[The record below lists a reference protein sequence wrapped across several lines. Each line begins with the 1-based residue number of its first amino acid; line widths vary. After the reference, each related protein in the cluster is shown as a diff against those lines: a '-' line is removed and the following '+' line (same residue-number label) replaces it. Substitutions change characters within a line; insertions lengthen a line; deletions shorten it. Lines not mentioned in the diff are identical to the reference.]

1 MQSNFVSESGARW
14 MRCDL
19 HVHSPLDDTKRFG
32 ENIRQAT
39 TTDSNPAL
47 MAKFAEKFVRACK
60 KADGDKGLDLVALT
74 DHNSIDGYRYL
85 KPHFDSLAQSAP
97 DQGLEIPVILPGVE
111 FSVGGERPIHFL
123 VIFSKDTCASVIKNV
138 IRHVFGQRHP
148 FDPETNTPQATG
160 DSVATFLDRLYDY
173 CRPSTGE
180 RNLKFVLLPAH
191 VDGNSGL
198 ATETGSYNVE
208 NSGNIMEEMKGHLRK
223 QVITRKDWHGFETAR
238 PFKQLPQAFQDL
250 LLRWEAARRGSE
262 WEKLTNDQ
270 RKQYQNQKHWPLVR
284 GSDAGTYEQIGRR
297 FSWLKMETPDVE
309 GIRLALL
316 DPESRLRRMEDS
328 LPSLSYTH
336 LKRITVKGTDYF
348 EDIEIPLSPCLTTF
362 IGGRGSG
369 KSTLVEYIRY
379 VLDRNRSEDLPD
391 QSIDVRETVQPTI
404 LSNKEERDFGHT
416 KGTLLPDHQ
425 ITVDLATGER
435 VYQIRRNQSGIR
447 IIQDT
452 DQEKSKS
459 IQLDIRSL
467 LAPRILSQRQIAQ
480 IALDPASQ
488 RHELDALIES
498 DLLRDIKEDQKT
510 LRKTLRKLQL
520 TRKQLIESRSRV
532 PEVITELQKISD
544 QISFIERDGR
554 REVFAHFDE
563 MKQQHMWLDDALKE
577 IKSLA
582 GELMDSAEEIEKLGE
597 EGYELPALIT
607 ENTWINTVADRIR
620 KTRNST
626 VVALREQNRA
636 LLALRDQ
643 IHSERKKNWQPE
655 YDQARQKYDTLMEE
669 IKNRGL
675 MPTNHEQLLQ
685 RRRQLERERDS
696 LQTIESEL
704 ERVENKIR
712 DAQAGLEAAY
722 KKRFKARQEQ
732 AQALKELDADVRLKI
747 LAFRDRNDFEPKRE
761 QWFGGAGLQER
772 DWRILCDY
780 IFEIEG
786 NVPIRLHKLLRALR
800 ADIYSSAQLGKAID
814 ATDSKVVSLLQQNNL
829 TGNFFNALTRKDRIR
844 LDEME
849 QFLPEDLV
857 QTQVRANDGSFKTIE
872 SGSIGEK
879 STAVLSLLLSAGD
892 QPIIIDQ
899 PEDDLD
905 NQYVYNVVVDL
916 VRRRKFGR
924 QIIIATHNANIPVN
938 GDAELIV
945 ALGAEDRMGKV
956 LGVGSI
962 DRPEM
967 KEHVTTIME
976 GSAKAF
982 RLRRERYGY

>member
-1 MQSNFVSESGARW
+1 
-14 MRCDL
+14 
-19 HVHSPLDDTKRFG
+19 
-32 ENIRQAT
+32 
-39 TTDSNPAL
+39 
-47 MAKFAEKFVRACK
+47 
-60 KADGDKGLDLVALT
+60 
-74 DHNSIDGYRYL
+74 
-85 KPHFDSLAQSAP
+85 
-97 DQGLEIPVILPGVE
+97 
-111 FSVGGERPIHFL
+111 
-123 VIFSKDTCASVIKNV
+123 
-138 IRHVFGQRHP
+138 
-148 FDPETNTPQATG
+148 
-160 DSVATFLDRLYDY
+160 
-173 CRPSTGE
+173 
-180 RNLKFVLLPAH
+180 
-191 VDGNSGL
+191 
-198 ATETGSYNVE
+198 
-208 NSGNIMEEMKGHLRK
+208 
-223 QVITRKDWHGFETAR
+223 
-238 PFKQLPQAFQDL
+238 
-250 LLRWEAARRGSE
+250 
-262 WEKLTNDQ
+262 
-270 RKQYQNQKHWPLVR
+270 
-284 GSDAGTYEQIGRR
+284 
-297 FSWLKMETPDVE
+297 
-309 GIRLALL
+309 
-316 DPESRLRRMEDS
+316 
-328 LPSLSYTH
+328 
-336 LKRITVKGTDYF
+336 
-348 EDIEIPLSPCLTTF
+348 
-362 IGGRGSG
+362 
-369 KSTLVEYIRY
+369 
-379 VLDRNRSEDLPD
+379 
-391 QSIDVRETVQPTI
+391 
-404 LSNKEERDFGHT
+404 
-416 KGTLLPDHQ
+416 
-425 ITVDLATGER
+425 
-435 VYQIRRNQSGIR
+435 
-447 IIQDT
+447 
-452 DQEKSKS
+452 
-459 IQLDIRSL
+459 
-467 LAPRILSQRQIAQ
+467 
-480 IALDPASQ
+480 
-488 RHELDALIES
+488 
-498 DLLRDIKEDQKT
+498 
-510 LRKTLRKLQL
+510 
-520 TRKQLIESRSRV
+520 
-532 PEVITELQKISD
+532 
-544 QISFIERDGR
+544 
-554 REVFAHFDE
+554 

-712 DAQAGLEAAY
+712 DTQAGLEAAY

-857 QTQVRANDGSFKTIE
+857 QTKVRANDGSFKTIE